1 MAARRILLSARKGLR
16 PVEGLVPALEFS
28 RRGEPGRGDDREV
41 AVVNFPVVDQPA
53 DQLQALPVVAE
64 IYLLAVGDVGV
75 LERPEYGALLAPVV
89 EGLVGLFAPVE
100 EVQVDAGSVV
110 SSAMSA
116 CLLVPPCARVATSL
130 TPSGAA

>member
-1 MAARRILLSARKGLR
+1 MSARKGLR

-28 RRGEPGRGDDREV
+28 RRGELGRGDDREV

-75 LERPEYGALLAPVV
+75 LERPEHGALLAPVV
-89 EGLVGLFAPVE
+89 E
-100 EVQVDAGSVV
+100 
-110 SSAMSA
+110 
-116 CLLVPPCARVATSL
+116 
-130 TPSGAA
+130 

>member
-1 MAARRILLSARKGLR
+1 M
-16 PVEGLVPALEFS
+16 EFS
-28 RRGEPGRGDDREV
+28 RRGELGRGDDREV

-89 EGLVGLFAPVE
+89 EGLVGLGAPVE
-100 EVQVDAGSVV
+100 EVQVDAGLRQV

-116 CLLVPPCARVATSL
+116 RLLVLPCARCCDFAHAIRSSL
-130 TPSGAA
+130 TVSPAELKTVMLSAALACSP